1 MNARLLPS
9 PWGRIACAALLAGTA
24 IACNP
29 VVNAVRV
36 DPGTVPREPVFVLS
50 DTTGRVASG
59 IIYGLSVLR
68 CGTDSASWTIAANG
82 SVGSPGRVVYGTTPP
97 GYVTVAGPE
106 QLRVGCYNVYITD
119 GRRARFQVDRV
130 GRVLAERL
138 SRDST
143 RR

>member
-1 MNARLLPS
+1 V
-9 PWGRIACAALLAGTA
+9 LLAGSA

-36 DPGTVPREPVFVLS
+36 DPGTVPREPIFVLS

-82 SVGSPGRVVYGTTPP
+82 SVGSPARIVYGTTPP

-119 GRRARFQVDRV
+119 GRRARFQVDRA
-130 GRVLAERL
+130 GRIVVPVSVPQRA
-138 SRDST
+138 D
-143 RR
+143 RRGR